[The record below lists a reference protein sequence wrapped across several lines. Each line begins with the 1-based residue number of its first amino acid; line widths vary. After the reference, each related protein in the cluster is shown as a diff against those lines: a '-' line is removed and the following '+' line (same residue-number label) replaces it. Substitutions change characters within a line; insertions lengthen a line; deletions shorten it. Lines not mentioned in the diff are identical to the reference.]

1 MHNYF
6 CGWYFRCQSDQ
17 KTLAIIPSVHR
28 TRASKYCAIQL
39 ITDAQSSQVSY
50 PCSDF
55 HREGGQ
61 INIAGNRFAKNG
73 ITLYIQAPGLFATGS
88 IRFGPFSP
96 IQYDIMGP
104 FRYVPFMQC
113 RHNVFSMRHRVDGA
127 LTVNGTPYV
136 FKNGIGYMEGDRGY
150 SFPKKYT
157 WTQCNFMDGGLMLSV
172 ADIPLSGFHFTGVIG
187 IVLLHG
193 KEYRLATYLGA
204 KAVKIETDEIVV
216 RQGRFVLTV
225 RPPGQS
231 GHPLRAPVSGA
242 MVRTIHEHPS
252 CKVFYRFE
260 KNGIPLLELDSPN
273 AAFEYEY

>member
-73 ITLYIQAPGLFATGS
+73 ITLYIQAPGLLATGS

-136 FKNGIGYMEGDRGY
+136 FENGIGYMEGDRGY

-225 RPPGQS
+225 RPQGQS

-260 KNGIPLLELDSPN
+260 ESGAPLLELDSPN

>member
-157 WTQCNFMDGGLMLSV
+157 WTQCNFMDGGLRQWRTP
-172 ADIPLSGFHFTGVIG
+172 PLC
-187 IVLLHG
+187 
-193 KEYRLATYLGA
+193 
-204 KAVKIETDEIVV
+204 
-216 RQGRFVLTV
+216 Q
-225 RPPGQS
+225 
-231 GHPLRAPVSGA
+231 
-242 MVRTIHEHPS
+242 
-252 CKVFYRFE
+252 C
-260 KNGIPLLELDSPN
+260 ELWGCDSWRSP
-273 AAFEYEY
+273 A